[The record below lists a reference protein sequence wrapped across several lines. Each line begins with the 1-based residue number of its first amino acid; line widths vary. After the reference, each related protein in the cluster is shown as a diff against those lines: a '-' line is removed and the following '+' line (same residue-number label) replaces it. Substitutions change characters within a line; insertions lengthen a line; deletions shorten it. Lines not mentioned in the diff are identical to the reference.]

1 MFISC
6 LKINELQYVT
16 SSMFCIELF
25 SCHVNTLLRNTHWQI
40 QCTPPSPP
48 QIRLRADLQQIESKE
63 YLFSHRQAV
72 PAPQHYWSFLLCQ
85 WSRPCRQQEAV
96 AGSRGFLLCLLPVRG
111 LKMGNILVLRR
122 PGRRTRPPCSLR
134 PRLPS
139 FPFLVGTAQTL
150 SRPQCLGVEVFAIQ
164 RRWSLWRPADR
175 SSRGKM
181 KHPGRTPGRPQ
192 SAWTRERSL
201 PVQGLTWRAVWRT
214 GPCRVRCRLRRSWT
228 ST

>member
-1 MFISC
+1 MLEDMFISC

-164 RRWSLWRPADR
+164 RR
-175 SSRGKM
+175 
-181 KHPGRTPGRPQ
+181 
-192 SAWTRERSL
+192 
-201 PVQGLTWRAVWRT
+201 
-214 GPCRVRCRLRRSWT
+214 
-228 ST
+228 